1 MFFHDKKALAQCTLD
16 LGNSQALISAIEQNV
31 ATIAFT
37 PAGEIIAANPR
48 FLALMGFAPDDI
60 IGRHHRLL
68 CPEHYSQS
76 LEYADFWQALR
87 ARKTQRG
94 RFLRQSKQG
103 NAVWLEASYFPVL
116 NAQGELDY
124 IYKIATD
131 VTADQEHLNH
141 LNYLGTALDQSLAR
155 VEFTI
160 QGEILTANDNFLHLL
175 GYSLDRVIGQHHRLF
190 CDEAFYHQNPN
201 FWQELAQGKYT
212 QGRFKRRTAQ
222 GKWVWL
228 EASYNPII
236 DDQGRVTRII
246 KFASDITAQINKA
259 DSIAEAAQLASE
271 NASNTAQIAHTSAQL
286 VSQSLRVSEQIVAQV
301 GQSNDLLQ
309 QLNQQSKNI
318 SAIVSTIRGIA
329 EQTNLLALN
338 AAIEAARAGEQ
349 GRGFAVVADE
359 VRQLAGRTSQ
369 STLEIQQ
376 VVGANEALT
385 NQVTEGMGSVKTS
398 AQASYQQL
406 TEVAQVIAQIQ
417 DSAEA
422 VAKTVSAL
430 F

>member
-16 LGNSQALISAIEQNV
+16 LGSSQALINAIEHNV

-37 PAGEIIAANPR
+37 PQGEIIAANPR
-48 FLALMGFAPDDI
+48 FLSLMGFAAADI

-94 RFLRQSKQG
+94 RFLRQTKQG

-141 LNYLGTALDQSLAR
+141 LTYLNTALDQSLAR
-155 VEFTI
+155 VEFTT

-212 QGRFKRRTAQ
+212 RGRFKRRTAQ

-259 DSIAEAAQLASE
+259 DALAEAAQLASA
-271 NASNTAQIAHTSAQL
+271 NASNTAQIAHTSAEL

-398 AQASYQQL
+398 AQASNQQL
-406 TEVAQVIAQIQ
+406 TEVAQVIVRIQ

-430 F
+430 L